1 MSDVLFYHL
10 LSTPLEAVL
19 PDLLEKSLA
28 KGWTAVVQTGS
39 AGRVEALNIA
49 LWDYKEESFL
59 PHGSSLDGE
68 GADQPIWL
76 TDGSDNPNGAA
87 IRFLVDGAEIEDAG
101 SYERVVYLFNGN
113 DQDQLAHARGR
124 WKVEKAAG
132 HAVTYWA
139 QNEYGK
145 WEKKA

>member
-28 KGWTAVVQTGS
+28 KGWRAVVQTGHS
-39 AGRVEALNIA
+39 VRVETLNNA
-49 LWDYKEESFL
+49 LWTYNEASFL
-59 PHGSSLDGE
+59 PHGSSADGDGE
-68 GADQPIWL
+68 TQPIWL
-76 TDGSDNPNGAA
+76 TDGTDNPNGAA

-113 DQDQLAHARGR
+113 DPDQLAHARVR
-124 WKVEKAAG
+124 WKVEKSAG
-132 HAVTYWA
+132 HTVTYWA
-139 QNEYGK
+139 QNEVGK

>member
-1 MSDVLFYHL
+1 MSDVLFYQL

-28 KGWTAVVQTGS
+28 KGWTAVVQTS
-39 AGRVEALNIA
+39 SVSRVEVLNNA
-49 LWDYKEESFL
+49 LWAYKEESFL
-59 PHGSSLDGE
+59 PHGSSADGE
-68 GADQPIWL
+68 GAGQPVWL
-76 TDGSDNPNGAA
+76 TDGADNPNGAA
-87 IRFLVDGAEIEDAG
+87 IRFLVDGADIDDAA
-101 SYERVVYLFNGN
+101 SYERMVYLFNGN
-113 DQDQLAHARGR
+113 DPDQLAHARGR

-132 HAVTYWA
+132 HQVTYWA

>member
-28 KGWTAVVQTGS
+28 KGWTVVVQTGQS
-39 AGRVEALNIA
+39 ARVEALNNA
-49 LWDYKEESFL
+49 LWTHKDVSFL
-59 PHGSSLDGE
+59 PHGSSADGE

-76 TDGSDNPNGAA
+76 TDGVDNPNGAA
-87 IRFLVDGAEIEDAG
+87 IRFLVDGAQVDDAN

-113 DQDQLAHARGR
+113 DHDQLAHARER

>member
-10 LSTPLEAVL
+10 LSTPLESVL

-28 KGWTAVVQTGS
+28 KGWTAVVQTGHV
-39 AGRVEALNIA
+39 ARVEALNNA
-49 LWDYKEESFL
+49 LWAYKDVSFL
-59 PHGSSLDGE
+59 PHGSSVDGE
-68 GADQPIWL
+68 GTDQPIWL
-76 TDGSDNPNGAA
+76 TDGADNPNGAA
-87 IRFLVDGAEIEDAG
+87 IRFLVDGAEIDDAA

-113 DQDQLAHARGR
+113 DQDQLAHARAR

-132 HAVTYWA
+132 HTVTYWA
-139 QNEYGK
+139 QNEVGK

>member
-87 IRFLVDGAEIEDAG
+87 IRFLVDGAEIEDAD

-139 QNEYGK
+139 QNETGK